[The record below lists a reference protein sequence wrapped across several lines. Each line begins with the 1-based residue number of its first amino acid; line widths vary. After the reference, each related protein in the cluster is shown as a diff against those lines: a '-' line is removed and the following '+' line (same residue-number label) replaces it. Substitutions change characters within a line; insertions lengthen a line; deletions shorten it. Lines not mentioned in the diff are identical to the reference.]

1 MRCAR
6 TGLRALRGQ
15 RWASWQRAAPS
26 VWTYGV
32 ELENTPRQTIFGRHA
47 CYVPPK
53 VLNYELPSG
62 QIPEVAV
69 AGRSNVGKSTLV
81 GALLGDAKLVR
92 TSKKPGRTTTP
103 RFFAVTSRK
112 EDAAR
117 AAKHAACFL
126 VDLPGVGYARRSKAE
141 RAAFMES
148 SAEYLAARPRS
159 ILRHAL
165 VLCDARRGPD
175 EQLLDAFDSLRV
187 AHSVVLTKGDRASA
201 RDIVAALE
209 AVEERFSRKLSS
221 LVPVVHVV
229 AAKTG
234 AGVDALRAHLAAV
247 VVAD

>member
-6 TGLRALRGQ
+6 PVTRALRGV
-15 RWASWQRAAPS
+15 RWLSWQRAAPS

-32 ELENTPRQTIFGRHA
+32 ELDHTPRQNIFGRHA

-141 RAAFMES
+141 RAAF
-148 SAEYLAARPRS
+148 LWR
-159 ILRHAL
+159 
-165 VLCDARRGPD
+165 ARRSTSPRG
-175 EQLLDAFDSLRV
+175 R
-187 AHSVVLTKGDRASA
+187 G
-201 RDIVAALE
+201 IY
-209 AVEERFSRKLSS
+209 
-221 LVPVVHVV
+221 
-229 AAKTG
+229 
-234 AGVDALRAHLAAV
+234 
-247 VVAD
+247 

>member
-1 MRCAR
+1 M
-6 TGLRALRGQ
+6 
-15 RWASWQRAAPS
+15 
-26 VWTYGV
+26 
-32 ELENTPRQTIFGRHA
+32 
-47 CYVPPK
+47 
-53 VLNYELPSG
+53 
-62 QIPEVAV
+62 
-69 AGRSNVGKSTLV
+69 
-81 GALLGDAKLVR
+81 LGDAKLVR

-103 RFFAVTSRK
+103 RFFAVTSQK
-112 EDAAR
+112 SDAAR

-141 RAAFMES
+141 RAAFMAG
-148 SAEYLAARPRS
+148 SAEYLAARPRN

-165 VLCDARRGPD
+165 VLCDIRRGPD
-175 EQLLDAFDSLRV
+175 EELLAAFDSLRV

>member
-1 MRCAR
+1 M
-6 TGLRALRGQ
+6 
-15 RWASWQRAAPS
+15 
-26 VWTYGV
+26 
-32 ELENTPRQTIFGRHA
+32 
-47 CYVPPK
+47 
-53 VLNYELPSG
+53 
-62 QIPEVAV
+62 
-69 AGRSNVGKSTLV
+69 
-81 GALLGDAKLVR
+81 GDAKLVR

-159 ILRHAL
+159 VLRHAL

-175 EQLLDAFDSLRV
+175 DELLDAFDSLRV

-201 RDIVAALE
+201 RDLAAALD
-209 AVEERFSRKLSS
+209 ATAGRFSRKLSS

>member
-26 VWTYGV
+26 VWTYGIDAI
-32 ELENTPRQTIFGRHA
+32 ETPRQTIFGRHA

-53 VLNYELPSG
+53 ALGYELPSG

-126 VDLPGVGYARRSKAE
+126 VDLPGVGYAKRSKAE

-175 EQLLDAFDSLRV
+175 ETLLDAFDSLRV

-201 RDIVAALE
+201 RDIVEALE

-247 VVAD
+247 VVAG